1 MDHLDNN
8 GWVAIHHAA
17 LRNYAKSVEQFLEN
31 SGMEELEIETKDG
44 LRNTPLLLAVLSA
57 SQQTVE
63 LLVNLGANITVINA
77 RNLGVV
83 EICALHGYVELLEY
97 FISLNN
103 PKLNVYQRLVKFVN
117 SDSEE
122 ETLSANKVI
131 AMMTDRKLARAKLHV
146 LAFIDQGLVPS
157 LLDVLNKTC
166 AEIVK
171 EHTLKT
177 LNNILQE
184 AKAKEQ
190 LFKNNGFSV
199 LTSLISKRP
208 GQLLVGT
215 VNAIHEIASEKD
227 YAEALFLANAV
238 PVLTEVLNIITK
250 CSNSVTSQSGVLI
263 YVLNSLGLMAQA
275 CTNCKEAIGKE
286 HGLLS
291 IMAEMFEECNSK
303 SVLIALS
310 EAIATIVEYH
320 SFNQD
325 AFIDKNV
332 AAYLIQLAKAKS
344 KDLQLSAI
352 KTLHRLVE
360 GNSYAQKNILDY
372 GGAIPLMQLLKKRQT
387 QNIQEVVVQT
397 LWALSGKDTEKR
409 RTMATKIG
417 VNTLVEFLGS
427 LSEELQHIGI
437 EGLSSLVRGPFDVR
451 NVIASANGMQHLVRL
466 LRSPKEDIVL
476 QTTQAL
482 RHMCLSV
489 GYVPHHQNQRVIAD
503 SKGLQFLIALMTYSQ
518 SEVIQVEAAWAVAAA
533 VLGNREN
540 MELLYENSVFN
551 YMHILQLLY
560 SSKEGVCLLASGALA
575 TFAFNNLR
583 QQEEI
588 VQSGGIRWHNLQ
600 PFLGSKNEI
609 YRVNAAFQCIV
620 LCRTIPDNE
629 PANTTATGIKTI
641 VDVLEQSHSK
651 DALALAA
658 DCLARLAHTRAG
670 IPAAIASLNAIGR
683 LCNLLSCPA
692 EQVRGCAA
700 IALGYL
706 SFNHQAERQLL
717 KRCRKEHHLV
727 KILLYYTRT
736 YKLSPTFLERWKH
749 LKELSLPPI

>member
-1 MDHLDNN
+1 
-8 GWVAIHHAA
+8 
-17 LRNYAKSVEQFLEN
+17 
-31 SGMEELEIETKDG
+31 
-44 LRNTPLLLAVLSA
+44 
-57 SQQTVE
+57 
-63 LLVNLGANITVINA
+63 
-77 RNLGVV
+77 
-83 EICALHGYVELLEY
+83 
-97 FISLNN
+97 
-103 PKLNVYQRLVKFVN
+103 
-117 SDSEE
+117 
-122 ETLSANKVI
+122 
-131 AMMTDRKLARAKLHV
+131 
-146 LAFIDQGLVPS
+146 
-157 LLDVLNKTC
+157 
-166 AEIVK
+166 
-171 EHTLKT
+171 
-177 LNNILQE
+177 
-184 AKAKEQ
+184 
-190 LFKNNGFSV
+190 
-199 LTSLISKRP
+199 
-208 GQLLVGT
+208 
-215 VNAIHEIASEKD
+215 
-227 YAEALFLANAV
+227 
-238 PVLTEVLNIITK
+238 
-250 CSNSVTSQSGVLI
+250 
-263 YVLNSLGLMAQA
+263 
-275 CTNCKEAIGKE
+275 
-286 HGLLS
+286 
-291 IMAEMFEECNSK
+291 
-303 SVLIALS
+303 
-310 EAIATIVEYH
+310 
-320 SFNQD
+320 
-325 AFIDKNV
+325 
-332 AAYLIQLAKAKS
+332 
-344 KDLQLSAI
+344 
-352 KTLHRLVE
+352 
-360 GNSYAQKNILDY
+360 
-372 GGAIPLMQLLKKRQT
+372 
-387 QNIQEVVVQT
+387 
-397 LWALSGKDTEKR
+397 
-409 RTMATKIG
+409 
-417 VNTLVEFLGS
+417 
-427 LSEELQHIGI
+427 
-437 EGLSSLVRGPFDVR
+437 
-451 NVIASANGMQHLVRL
+451 
-466 LRSPKEDIVL
+466 
-476 QTTQAL
+476 
-482 RHMCLSV
+482 
-489 GYVPHHQNQRVIAD
+489 
-503 SKGLQFLIALMTYSQ
+503 MTYSQ

-749 LKELSLPPI
+749 LKELSLPPIRRK

>member
-533 VLGNREN
+533 VLGKGNYSRFV
-540 MELLYENSVFN
+540 SQHKFFN